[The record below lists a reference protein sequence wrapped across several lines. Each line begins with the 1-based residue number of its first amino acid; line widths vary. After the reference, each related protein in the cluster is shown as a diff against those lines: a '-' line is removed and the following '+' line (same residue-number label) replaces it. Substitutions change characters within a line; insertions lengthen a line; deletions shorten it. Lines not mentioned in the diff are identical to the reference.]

1 MDDPLVNS
9 LMSASLRVTGF
20 VAVIEPTFPFDEDYR
35 VEALRGLRVLDT
47 PPEERFDR
55 LTQLAAHVFGVPIA
69 LVSLVDSDRQWFK
82 SCVGLDV
89 SQTDRSISFCG
100 HAINQP
106 TTFVVEDAAA
116 DIRFADNPL
125 VVGKPFIRFYAGHP
139 LSTPDGFHVG
149 TFCIIDNKPR
159 QFDGNMRMILKEFAK
174 LAEAELLELE
184 LNKAIQNQREAVERM
199 RVVGESVRD
208 VIVAINLDGLIVYA
222 NGAARALFGDEPD
235 TAPLIGRPAAQVVSD
250 RSPREIAEL
259 IERAESGNPIPRL
272 EILARS
278 PSGVNVP
285 LDVTFAFAHLDGRRV
300 YIASGRDLTE
310 QREVQREINRI
321 SQQRQLILA
330 SSADG
335 IVHIGSDGVIV
346 YANPAAHNL
355 LHVSKDSLVGR
366 HLHDVIHHAD
376 SDGHEQS
383 WEESMASLTLTNG
396 KTLSSQRDVYDLTD
410 GSSVTVS
417 FTSAPIIEEGIVTGA
432 VIVFADASQQVEL
445 ERAKDDFVALVSH
458 ELRTPLTSLKGSLG
472 LVIGGVFGPLPTEA
486 KMMLD
491 VAVANTDRLVR
502 LINDILDLRRIDAG
516 RMSLELRAHS
526 LIQIVSDSAAVVE
539 GMYAE
544 REIGLEIRLEQV
556 DDVVVRCDGDRIV
569 QVLINLLGNAAKFSP
584 KGSVVVVTAHVEP
597 DPSTGKAHVRI
608 DVIDNGRGIPKDR
621 LERIFE
627 RFEQVESAD
636 AHQGSGTGLGLSIA
650 RALVEEHGGGLTAT
664 STPGVGSIFSVRLP
678 IEGPEE
684 SPAL

>member
-1 MDDPLVNS
+1 MIAPIIPV
-9 LMSASLRVTGF
+9 
-20 VAVIEPTFPFDEDYR
+20 DEDYR
-35 VEALRGLRVLDT
+35 VVALRGLRVLDT

-55 LTQLAAHVFGVPIA
+55 LTQLATHVFRVPIA

-149 TFCIIDNKPR
+149 TFCIIDNEPR
-159 QFDGNMRMILKEFAK
+159 QFDGNKRMILKEFAK

-208 VIVAINLDGLIVYA
+208 VIVAIDLDGLIVYA

-235 TAPLIGRPAAQVVSD
+235 NAPLIGRPAAQVVSD

-272 EILARS
+272 EMLARS

-285 LDVTFAFAHLDGRRV
+285 LDVTFALAHLDGRRV

-310 QREVQREINRI
+310 QREAQREINRI

-335 IVHIGSDGVIV
+335 IVHIDSDGVIV
-346 YANPAAHNL
+346 SANPAAHNL
-355 LHVSKDSLVGR
+355 LHFSKDSLVGR

-383 WEESMASLTLTNG
+383 WATSMASLTLTNG
-396 KTLSSQRDVYDLTD
+396 KTLSSQRDVYQLTD
-410 GSSVTVS
+410 GSAVTVS
-417 FTSAPIIEEGIVTGA
+417 FTSAPIIEEGMVTGA
-432 VIVFADASQQVEL
+432 VIVFADASQQVEI
-445 ERAKDDFVALVSH
+445 ERAKDEFVALVSH

-472 LVIGGVFGPLPTEA
+472 LVNGGVFGPLPTEA

-516 RMSLELRAHS
+516 RMSLELRTHS
-526 LIQIVSDSAAVVE
+526 LIQLVIDSAAVVE

-544 REIGLEIRLEQV
+544 REIGLEIRLERV

-608 DVIDNGRGIPKDR
+608 DVIDNGRGIPEDR

-627 RFEQVESAD
+627 RFEQVKSTD
-636 AHQGSGTGLGLSIA
+636 AHQGGGTGLGLSIA

-664 STPGVGSIFSVRLP
+664 SAPGIGSIFSVRLP

-684 SPAL
+684 SPVL